1 MKSSKKAFGKDT
13 SHARRIHLAGKGDGD
28 NNNKTEGLNGEIG
41 DREKAFRGLRKTD
54 TAVLDGMRVCYN
66 FTKKH
71 GALNGMTP
79 VQASL
84 IGVDG
89 KNRRKT
95 IIQNAPLSKN
105 SQWAPNFKS
114 DKI

>member
-13 SHARRIHLAGKGDGD
+13 SHARHIHLAGKGDRD
-28 NNNKTEGLNGEIG
+28 NNNKMEGLNGEIG
-41 DREKAFRGLRKTD
+41 DRENVFRGLRKMY
-54 TAVLDGMRVCYN
+54 TAVLDGMRVYYN

-71 GALNGMTP
+71 GTLNGMTP

-105 SQWAPNFKS
+105 SQWALNFKS